1 MIDSARRKQ
10 ARHRMRAEATSTTH
24 KYHLIGSYRSSA
36 KWGFFEVRFA
46 RQIATPRKAIKI
58 TQDATCSANPALRT
72 FWPSDGFISDP
83 PSLGSPD
90 CEIPNKVPPAIWT
103 ILQMVSNVTNTDI
116 R

>member
-1 MIDSARRKQ
+1 
-10 ARHRMRAEATSTTH
+10 MRAEATSTTH
-24 KYHLIGSYRSSA
+24 KHHLNGSYRLSA

-58 TQDATCSANPALRT
+58 TQDATCSAKPALRT
-72 FWPSDGFISDP
+72 FWPKEGLISDP